1 MTDFDALHRDIREFV
16 AERDWGRFHDP
27 KSLLLALM
35 GEVGEVSELL
45 QWVRADSAAT
55 RAGEEPLAS
64 RVRDELA
71 DVFIYLICLA
81 DSVDVDL
88 VEAANAKVAT
98 NRSRFPIGGLDP
110 G

>member
-45 QWVRADSAAT
+45 QWLPAESAAE
-55 RAGEEPLAS
+55 RASHEPLAG
-64 RVRDELA
+64 RVSDELA
-71 DVFIYLICLA
+71 DVFIYLIGLA
-81 DSVDVDL
+81 DSLGVDL
-88 VEAANAKVAT
+88 VEAADAKVTT
-98 NRSRFPIGGLDP
+98 NRSRFPIGGPDP
-110 G
+110 S